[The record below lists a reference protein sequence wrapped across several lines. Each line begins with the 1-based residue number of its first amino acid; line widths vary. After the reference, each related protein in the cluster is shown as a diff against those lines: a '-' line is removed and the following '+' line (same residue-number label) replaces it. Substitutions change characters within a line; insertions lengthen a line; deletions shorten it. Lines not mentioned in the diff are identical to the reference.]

1 MDYMEYIPDIV
12 TVKDEKIQSNV
23 DSFFSDI
30 ISNLEKEAVISTFF
44 TLPHKKY
51 LHSFLAGLAYQ
62 LLTDALR
69 FTNVTLPTLIAR

>member
-1 MDYMEYIPDIV
+1 MEYIPDIV

-23 DSFFSDI
+23 YSFFSDI

-51 LHSFLAGLAYQ
+51 LHSFLAYQ
-62 LLTDALR
+62 LLTNALR

>member
-1 MDYMEYIPDIV
+1 MEYIVPDIV

-23 DSFFSDI
+23 DSFFRDI
-30 ISNLEKEAVISTFF
+30 ISNLEKEAFSPCYT
-44 TLPHKKY
+44 KKY

>member
-1 MDYMEYIPDIV
+1 MEYIPDIV

-30 ISNLEKEAVISTFF
+30 ISNLEKEAVIYLFHLATQ
-44 TLPHKKY
+44 KKY